1 MSNRTSYEV
10 RIAAR
15 VPNTVP
21 ALIATAASRTFISPS
36 AYIRQALA
44 EKLQRDGLTVP
55 TPTGPDLQQ
64 AA

>member
-1 MSNRTSYEV
+1 MSNLSSYEV

-15 VPNTVP
+15 VPTAVP
-21 ALIATAASRTFISPS
+21 ALIATAASRAFISPS

-55 TPTGPDLQQ
+55 VTGGQIQQ